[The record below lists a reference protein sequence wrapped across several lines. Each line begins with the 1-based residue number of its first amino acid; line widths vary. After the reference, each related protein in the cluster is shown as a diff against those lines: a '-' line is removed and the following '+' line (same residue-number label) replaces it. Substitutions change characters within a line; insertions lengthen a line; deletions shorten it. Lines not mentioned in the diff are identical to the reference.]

1 LSSGR
6 NYLRIELDCLGQ
18 ECRLWKGHAPFR
30 SEGLCS
36 TNTSHAF
43 SASSGIVTS
52 TSLSVSGTWRGSV
65 DYLRMACGSINA
77 SLPTHSR
84 DFWIK
89 LARYAASCLRRLASQ
104 RALAKG
110 TEERVLALVS
120 QQKRHFVD
128 VASRVRKQLPPT
140 RAAHRVQENLETG
153 AFAAKAALQGLTSGD
168 AAARRASSCAIDDVS
183 CRCVSRTFSIAD
195 CGGRKRH

>member
-1 LSSGR
+1 
-6 NYLRIELDCLGQ
+6 
-18 ECRLWKGHAPFR
+18 
-30 SEGLCS
+30 
-36 TNTSHAF
+36 
-43 SASSGIVTS
+43 
-52 TSLSVSGTWRGSV
+52 
-65 DYLRMACGSINA
+65 MACGSIDA
-77 SLPTHSR
+77 SIPTHSR

-128 VASRVRKQLPPT
+128 VESRVRKQLPPT

-153 AFAAKAALQGLTSGD
+153 AFAAKAALQGALAYAESACRPGYLAGRHSV
-168 AAARRASSCAIDDVS
+168 AALKRDDIRFDS
-183 CRCVSRTFSIAD
+183 LSF
-195 CGGRKRH
+195 

>member
-1 LSSGR
+1 
-6 NYLRIELDCLGQ
+6 
-18 ECRLWKGHAPFR
+18 
-30 SEGLCS
+30 
-36 TNTSHAF
+36 
-43 SASSGIVTS
+43 
-52 TSLSVSGTWRGSV
+52 
-65 DYLRMACGSINA
+65 MACGSINA
-77 SLPTHSR
+77 SIPTHSR

-128 VASRVRKQLPPT
+128 VESRVRKQLPPT

-153 AFAAKAALQGLTSGD
+153 AFAAKAALQGALAYAESACHGQDIWPVATQLTAP
-168 AAARRASSCAIDDVS
+168 AA
-183 CRCVSRTFSIAD
+183 T
-195 CGGRKRH
+195 